1 MKNEDK
7 VLHIMMG
14 LPGSG
19 KTTYIHYNKKEK
31 DNVVNL
37 DDPWISFTGD
47 DIFKYAAK
55 RASEYF
61 IYYKTVWID
70 GLILTKSDV
79 KNIIKNIDKKLL
91 DDLTKRG
98 FNLVVHIHQFE
109 LNRDACKNNDLKRTL
124 EHTRR
129 IKSGITIDNADYEIL
144 SIRDI
149 GELEKSTSI
158 KIEYEQLPVKKYG
171 TYDLYFN
178 QIFNDNPDVL
188 ISEEWSLGGTWGNYR
203 GEHGSVEADDKPDFD
218 KLDEILT
225 TVCPSISFLQYKY
238 IMKHFVNIVERSEGD
253 YYGGY
258 VDYAHY
264 EANMKE
270 IYDFLINNNL
280 LKKDENGNTGN

>member
-1 MKNEDK
+1 MKNENK

-91 DDLTKRG
+91 DDLTKKG

-144 SIRDI
+144 SIHDI
-149 GELEKSTSI
+149 GELEKVHP
-158 KIEYEQLPVKKYG
+158 L
-171 TYDLYFN
+171 
-178 QIFNDNPDVL
+178 
-188 ISEEWSLGGTWGNYR
+188 
-203 GEHGSVEADDKPDFD
+203 
-218 KLDEILT
+218 
-225 TVCPSISFLQYKY
+225 
-238 IMKHFVNIVERSEGD
+238 RS
-253 YYGGY
+253 
-258 VDYAHY
+258 
-264 EANMKE
+264 NM
-270 IYDFLINNNL
+270 NNFQ
-280 LKKDENGNTGN
+280 

>member
-79 KNIIKNIDKKLL
+79 KNIIKNI
-91 DDLTKRG
+91 
-98 FNLVVHIHQFE
+98 
-109 LNRDACKNNDLKRTL
+109 
-124 EHTRR
+124 
-129 IKSGITIDNADYEIL
+129 
-144 SIRDI
+144 
-149 GELEKSTSI
+149 
-158 KIEYEQLPVKKYG
+158 
-171 TYDLYFN
+171 
-178 QIFNDNPDVL
+178 
-188 ISEEWSLGGTWGNYR
+188 
-203 GEHGSVEADDKPDFD
+203 
-218 KLDEILT
+218 
-225 TVCPSISFLQYKY
+225 
-238 IMKHFVNIVERSEGD
+238 
-253 YYGGY
+253 
-258 VDYAHY
+258 
-264 EANMKE
+264 
-270 IYDFLINNNL
+270 
-280 LKKDENGNTGN
+280 

>member
-1 MKNEDK
+1 MKNENK

-19 KTTYIHYNKKEK
+19 KTTYIRYNKKEK
-31 DNVVNL
+31 DKVVYL
-37 DDPWISFTGD
+37 DEPWKSFTGD
-47 DIFKYAAK
+47 DIFKYAAEK
-55 RASEYF
+55 ASEYF

-91 DDLTKRG
+91 DDLTKKG

-129 IKSGITIDNADYEIL
+129 IKSGITIDNADYEVL
-144 SIRDI
+144 SIHDI

-171 TYDLYFN
+171 IYDLYFN
-178 QIFNDNPDVL
+178 QTFNDNPDVL

-203 GEHGSVEADDKPDFD
+203 GEHGSVDSDERPDFD

-280 LKKDENGNTGN
+280 LKKD